1 MTRLVVRPVP
11 AVSFTLHRRGIVAGI
26 GLLIALVVAVLASL
40 SIGSTFVEP
49 GDVLR
54 AIFDIPTW
62 AEKVVELRTPR
73 IVLAMVVGAA
83 LGLAGA
89 LLQGVSRNPL
99 ASPDVIGVSQGAG
112 LAASLVIVAGAPI
125 AVLPPAALAGGLG
138 AAAIVLMFGSARGNR
153 FVLAGIAV
161 AVALRALTEL
171 VIVGAAPIDGQRA
184 QIWIV
189 GTLAGWGYDEALV
202 VAVVIVVL
210 IPVLFWAGRALD
222 TSALSDDVARAIGV
236 RVGARRVV
244 MAISGVLLAAFATA
258 QVGAVDFVALAAPQI
273 ARKIARAERPPLFCA
288 AVTGALLTVIAD
300 TAART
305 MFAPTQLPVGVLT
318 AALGGPYLVWLLVRR
333 KR

>member
-1 MTRLVVRPVP
+1 MTRLVVRPAT
-11 AVSFTLHRRGIVAGI
+11 AVSFTLHRRGIVTG
-26 GLLIALVVAVLASL
+26 GGLVVALVLAVVASL

-54 AIFDIPTW
+54 AVFDIPTW

-73 IVLAMVVGAA
+73 IVLAMVIGAA

-99 ASPDVIGVSQGAG
+99 ASPDVIGISQGAG
-112 LAASLVIVAGAPI
+112 LAATIVIVAGAPI
-125 AVLPPAALAGGLG
+125 AVLPPLALLGGLG
-138 AAAIVLMFGSARGNR
+138 AAAVVLLFGSVRANR

-161 AVALRALTEL
+161 AVALKALTEI
-171 VIVGAAPIDGQRA
+171 VIIGAAPIDGQRA
-184 QIWIV
+184 QVWLV

-202 VAVVIVVL
+202 VAIVIAVL
-210 IPVLFWAGRALD
+210 TPVLFWAGRALD

-236 RVGARRVV
+236 RVGPRRLV
-244 MAISGVLLAAFATA
+244 MALSGVILAAFATS
-258 QVGAVDFVALAAPQI
+258 QVGSVDFVALAAPQI
-273 ARKIARAERPPLFCA
+273 ARTLAKAERPPLFCA
-288 AVTGALLTVIAD
+288 ALTGALLTVVAD

-305 MFAPTQLPVGVLT
+305 VFAPTQLPVGVLT
-318 AALGGPYLVWLLVRR
+318 AAFGGVYLVWLLVRR

>member
-1 MTRLVVRPVP
+1 MTRLVVRPAT
-11 AVSFTLHRRGIVAGI
+11 AVSFTLHRRGIVTGV
-26 GLLIALVVAVLASL
+26 GLVVALVLAVVASL

-54 AIFDIPTW
+54 AVFDIPTW

-73 IVLAMVVGAA
+73 IVLAMVIGAA

-99 ASPDVIGVSQGAG
+99 ASPDVIGISQGAG
-112 LAASLVIVAGAPI
+112 LAATIVIVAGAPI
-125 AVLPPAALAGGLG
+125 AVLPPLALLGGLG
-138 AAAIVLMFGSARGNR
+138 AAAVVLLFGSVRANR

-161 AVALRALTEL
+161 AVALKALTEI
-171 VIVGAAPIDGQRA
+171 VIIGAAPIDGQRA
-184 QIWIV
+184 QVWLV

-202 VAVVIVVL
+202 VAIVIAVL
-210 IPVLFWAGRALD
+210 TPVLFWAGRALD

-236 RVGARRVV
+236 RVGPRRLV
-244 MAISGVLLAAFATA
+244 MALSGVILAAFATS
-258 QVGAVDFVALAAPQI
+258 QVGSVDFVALAAPQI
-273 ARKIARAERPPLFCA
+273 ARTLAKAERPPLFCA
-288 AVTGALLTVIAD
+288 ALTGALLTVVAD

-305 MFAPTQLPVGVLT
+305 VFAPTQLPVGVLT
-318 AALGGPYLVWLLVRR
+318 AAFGGVYLVWLLVRR

>member
-1 MTRLVVRPVP
+1 MSRLVLGLTP
-11 AVSFTLHRRGIVAGI
+11 AVSFSLHRRGIYTGI
-26 GLLIALVVAVLASL
+26 GLLVALAVAMLLSL

-54 AIFDIPTW
+54 AIFDVPTW
-62 AEKVVELRTPR
+62 AEKVIELRTPR
-73 IVLAMVVGAA
+73 IVLAVVIGAA

-99 ASPDVIGVSQGAG
+99 ASPDVVGVSQGAG
-112 LAASLVIVAGAPI
+112 LAASIVIVTGAPI
-125 AVLPPAALAGGLG
+125 AVLAPAALLGGLG
-138 AAAIVLMFGSARGNR
+138 AAAIVLMFGSAGGNR

-161 AVALRALTEL
+161 AVALKSLTEM
-171 VIVGAAPIDGQRA
+171 VIVGAAPLDAQRA

-189 GTLAGWGYDEALV
+189 GTLAGWGYDEALIV
-202 VAVVIVVL
+202 VIVIVVL
-210 IPVLFWAGRALD
+210 TPVLLWAGRALD
-222 TSALSDDVARAIGV
+222 TSALSDDVAVAIGV

-244 MAISGVLLAAFATA
+244 MAVSGVLLAAFATA

-273 ARKIARAERPPLFCA
+273 ARRLAKAERPPLFCA
-288 AVTGALLTVIAD
+288 AVTGALLTVVAD

-305 MFAPTQLPVGVLT
+305 LFAPIQLPVGVLT
-318 AALGGPYLVWLLVRR
+318 AALGGPYLIWLLVRR